1 VDGAVTAAVGETADE
16 MAAAGADEMVAA
28 VDAIAVSN

>member
-1 VDGAVTAAVGETADE
+1 VGETADE